1 MPGYPAGQLHMRP
14 FCEAASDTAGT
25 QPALHYER
33 AQGAEHIRRLKAGRP
48 LILAQVLAASATAAS
63 SPSTATTTTAA

>member
-1 MPGYPAGQLHMRP
+1 MRP

-33 AQGAEHIRRLKAGRP
+33 AQGAEHIRRLKAGGP
-48 LILAQVLAASATAAS
+48 LILAQVLAASATAATAS
-63 SPSTATTTTAA
+63 SPTTATTAA